1 MVMESRAFR
10 ELSLSL
16 GLSAAASEVVYSTLC
31 HIRGTGVNLIDS
43 LGEGGVCA
51 FSPAKLL
58 SLPFVIKYQ
67 LGDNETK

>member
-1 MVMESRAFR
+1 MMC
-10 ELSLSL
+10 
-16 GLSAAASEVVYSTLC
+16 STLS
-31 HIRGTGVNLIDS
+31 HQGTGDCWCELDS

-51 FSPAKLL
+51 FLVKLL